1 MTSLFALLVSLFA
14 PAQAQS
20 CGELAPLPAAT
31 QVAWISRSGR
41 RVWGRSELEVVR
53 VTDLRAWLRDH
64 PADSGR
70 LVQALGMAPRRGGR
84 AARVPYKITIFD
96 VQSDWLCRP
105 VEGAALGAELGGV
118 LACEE
123 RDARPTRHHRKGFT
137 GCGYSLDTASS
148 QRGLDVMR
156 VRWADASSWGFC
168 VMPLD
173 RFISGA

>member
-1 MTSLFALLVSLFA
+1 MSLLGLLLAAVL

-20 CGELAPLPAAT
+20 CGELAPLPKAT
-31 QVAWISRSGR
+31 QVAWVSRSGR
-41 RVWGRSELEVVR
+41 RAWGSSQLEVVR
-53 VTDLRAWLRDH
+53 VTDLRAWLQANA
-64 PADSGR
+64 ADSGR

-84 AARVPYKITIFD
+84 AARIPYKITIFD

-105 VEGAALGAELGGV
+105 VEGEPAGKALGGV
-118 LACEE
+118 LSCEE
-123 RDARPTRHHRKGFT
+123 RDARPTRHHRHGFT
-137 GCGYSLDTASS
+137 GCGYSLDTAAS

-156 VRWADASSWGFC
+156 VRWEDASSWGFC